1 MKMRNKWIWV
11 IIPLLAVSWLVGCKQ
26 RNRDLEQL
34 QGFVEQI
41 NEHPGQTLD
50 NGTVLQGC
58 EYKEGDSLLT
68 YRIKVDDDRFSKVS
82 MDSVKHT
89 LSQKLGSPDMQ
100 KLVGILSRN
109 AIGIQYVFETED
121 SEMTIVFTP
130 SELMENKKQ

>member
-1 MKMRNKWIWV
+1 MRNKWIWV
-11 IIPLLAVSWLVGCKQ
+11 IISLLAVSWLAGCKQ
-26 RNRDLEQL
+26 RNGDLEQL

-50 NGTVLQGC
+50 NGTVLQRC

-100 KLVGILSRN
+100 KLVRILSRN
-109 AIGIQYVFETED
+109 AIGVQYVFETED